1 MKKIV
6 LPVIL
11 LGSLSGVY
19 GQSDSL
25 KIENITEVIINHT
38 KKYKNDN
45 AFAVSKLNLKD
56 IENPQVYNSIPK
68 AILKD
73 QVSTNFNNVISNAT
87 GITRLWES
95 TSRGG
100 DGAEYYTM
108 RGFSTQSRLVNGMAS
123 FNNGGL
129 DPANIENIDVIKGPS
144 GTLYGGSL
152 VSYGGLVNIQTKK
165 PYDKLGGEINY
176 ILGSHA
182 LNRVTLDVNT
192 PVKNGLFLRLNSA
205 YHTENSF
212 QDAGFY
218 KSFFIAPSLKFVASE
233 RLTFL
238 VNSEFKSNETAN
250 APMIFLSR
258 YAPLSFNSMDV
269 FDAGYEKSYTS
280 NNLTTQNPTF
290 NLQSQMIYKLSD
302 KWTSQT
308 QVAGSSS
315 KATGYYQYLWDSSN
329 GDEFTR
335 FISKANSETLATG
348 IQQNFIGDFTLG
360 NMRNRLVVGL
370 DYLNTKVINNDSE
383 WRTFGTV
390 SLKNQADTSPLTSQ
404 GADAALL
411 DAKVIPATA
420 ETNIKSAYFSNV
432 LNILPQL
439 AAMVS
444 LRIDQFSGKPTQWS
458 TEEIESQATFSPKI
472 GLVYQPVL
480 NKLSLFANYMNGFQY
495 LTPQKVTD
503 ASSNNPSIK
512 IFDPERANQWEVGA
526 KANLIDNT
534 LSLTASYYD
543 IKVSNKIM
551 ADPANINNSIQGGE
565 VFSKGFELSVVGNP
579 VEGLNIIAGFSKNK
593 SEQISGDEA
602 YNGLRP
608 EEAGP
613 EMLINFWA
621 NYKIPHG
628 ILKNFVAGFGFNHAS
643 EHKTLNRTG
652 IGTFTLP
659 EYTVA
664 NAMIGYHPEN
674 YSISL
679 KMDNIGNTRYYSGWS
694 TVTPQRLRT
703 LSLALGFNF

>member
-1 MKKIV
+1 MRKIALPIV
-6 LPVIL
+6 LFSSFSQFYAQVDTTK
-11 LGSLSGVY
+11 V
-19 GQSDSL
+19 
-25 KIENITEVIINHT
+25 ENITEVIINHT
-38 KKYKNDN
+38 KKYKNEN
-45 AFAVSKLNLKD
+45 AFSVSKLNLKD

-73 QVSTNFNNVISNAT
+73 QVSTNFKNVLTNAT

-144 GTLYGGSL
+144 GTLYGGNL
-152 VSYGGLVNIQTKK
+152 VSYGGLVNLQTKK

-176 ILGSHA
+176 VTGSNA
-182 LNRVTLDVNT
+182 LNRVTIDINT

-212 QDAGFY
+212 QDTGFY
-218 KSFFIAPSLKFVASE
+218 KSFFIAPSLKYVVNDK
-233 RLTFL
+233 LTFL
-238 VNSEFKSNETAN
+238 VNTEFKSNETAN

-258 YAPLSFNSMDV
+258 YAPLSFNSIDI
-269 FDAGYEKSYTS
+269 FETNYKKSYTS
-280 NNLTTQNPTF
+280 NNLTTKNPTF
-290 NLQSQMIYKLSD
+290 NLQSQMIYKLSN

-308 QVAGSSS
+308 QFSSSSS
-315 KATGYYQYLWDSSN
+315 KAMGYYQYLWDSAN

-335 FISKANSETLATG
+335 FISKSNSETLATG
-348 IQQNFIGDFTLG
+348 IQQNFIGDFNVG

-370 DYLNTKVINNDSE
+370 DYLNTKVVNNDSE
-383 WRTFGTV
+383 WRAFGTV
-390 SLKNQADTSPLTSQ
+390 SLKNQTDSSTLTSQ

-411 DAKVIPATA
+411 DAKVVPATA
-420 ETNIKSAYFSNV
+420 EMNIKSAYFSNV
-432 LNILPQL
+432 LNILPEL
-439 AAMVS
+439 SAMLS
-444 LRIDQFSGKPTQWS
+444 LRVDNFSGKPTQWS
-458 TEEIESQATFSPKI
+458 TEEVNGQTTFSPKF
-472 GLVYQPVL
+472 GLVYQPIL

-503 ASSNNPSIK
+503 ANGNNPTIK

-526 KANLIDNT
+526 KANLIDNK
-534 LSLTASYYD
+534 LSVTASYYD
-543 IKVSNKIM
+543 IKVANKIM
-551 ADPANINNSIQGGE
+551 ADPNNMNNSIQGGE
-565 VFSKGFELSVVGNP
+565 VFSKGFELSAVGNP
-579 VEGLNIIAGFSKNK
+579 IKGLNIIAGFSKNR
-593 SEQISGDEA
+593 SEQVSGDST

-613 EMLINFWA
+613 ETLINFWA
-621 NYKIPHG
+621 NYKIQQG
-628 ILKNFVAGFGFNHAS
+628 NFRNFVAGFGFNHAS

-652 IGTFTLP
+652 IGTFELP
-659 EYTVA
+659 SYTIA
-664 NAMIGYHPEN
+664 NAMIGYHPEK
-674 YSISL
+674 YSVSL
-679 KMDNIGNTRYYSGWS
+679 KLDNIGNTKYYSGWS